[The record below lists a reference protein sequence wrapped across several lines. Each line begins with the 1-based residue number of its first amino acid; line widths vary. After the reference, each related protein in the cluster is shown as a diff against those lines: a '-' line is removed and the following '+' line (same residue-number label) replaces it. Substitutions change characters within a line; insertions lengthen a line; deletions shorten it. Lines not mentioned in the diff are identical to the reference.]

1 MIIQNELEEKDIETM
16 KSLQLRETYAKG
28 ERKEYPVLKYSE
40 LSEYFSGEINI
51 SKSSNSSGDI
61 EFSKTGENN
70 PPEIRKI
77 ISESGKVT
85 FLENDTSKEI
95 EKMSDL
101 SRVWLLFASNDKSN
115 WVSLQVGQS
124 KNNVAGEIEDV
135 IKYLFFKYEPASE
148 FANSAFYEK
157 VCPKTTGSKD
167 KRELLYSKIGREYK
181 YFRICLLDVDKYL
194 GTKPSNSNNNRTDAE
209 RIVEIC
215 KNQYAEAKI
224 AFATLAVYWTLYS
237 SGIDGQTIA
246 FMQKILEEKKKVNL
260 NKVDS

>member
-1 MIIQNELEEKDIETM
+1 MMIQNELGERGIETM
-16 KSLQLRETYAKG
+16 ESLQLRETYAEG
-28 ERKEYPVLKYSE
+28 ERKEYPVLKYPE
-40 LSEYFSGEINI
+40 LSKYFSGEIHI
-51 SKSSNSSGDI
+51 SKSSKSSGDI

-77 ISESGKVT
+77 VSESGKVY
-85 FLENDTSKEI
+85 FLEDDTSEKIKE
-95 EKMSDL
+95 MSDL
-101 SRVWLLFASNDKSN
+101 RRVWLLFASNDKSN

-181 YFRICLLDVDKYL
+181 YFRICLLDVDEYL
-194 GTKPSNSNNNRTDAE
+194 EINPDSSIKRTDAE
-209 RIVEIC
+209 RIIEIC

-224 AFATLAVYWTLYS
+224 AFATLAEYWTLYS

-246 FMQKILEEKKKVNL
+246 YMQKTLQEKADL
-260 NKVDS
+260 NKADG